1 MRIIPKTSKVKLT
14 FYRNFT
20 IADIV
25 VGLFF
30 LLILAITLSTNLP
43 FRFLLAIGEFCV
55 AVPFFVSING
65 ERLYQCV
72 GFLFKY
78 AASRKKYRKGS
89 KNLDS
94 NMDAIVPYRKIENG
108 FIVNGDGT
116 YVGVLVISP
125 IDFRMMSQD
134 DQDGLIDGVFSRALN
149 LISPLDEWSL
159 VKLEKPLNLDEN
171 LEDELIRL
179 QTLLD
184 SKMNGEMTET
194 EYQSRVDLVQSR
206 IELIDSM
213 NSEAEIYY
221 SHYYLCLISHSKND
235 AESTL
240 GRAISILVSGGLAA
254 KRLDDEEL
262 YSFVSA
268 GFGLREERKLCVDD
282 VKFSL
287 MKARQ
292 NGKSVSHIVLN
303 DYPLKVNNGW
313 GEGLFDMENTKV
325 VMRIKP
331 VDKAK
336 AVKRIDNAILE
347 IQTGTGSFRASDV
360 LDKEVHLDSLQ
371 DLLEGVQNENETLF
385 DTTVILS
392 VYDEFGES
400 KNKKAV
406 KAKLRDMG
414 FGYTEMLGRQNDA
427 YVTSMLSSIDKVKI
441 SRGIQTSSI
450 AACFPF
456 VSNAIMDNGGL
467 LIGENRLPV
476 FLDFFKRDSEFVN
489 SNMVIMGK
497 PGSGKS
503 YAAKTIIF
511 ALASDDCRV
520 FVLDPEN
527 EYGRL
532 AENLGGACVDVS
544 SSKHGMIN
552 PFEVILGIDEDGNS
566 FYSHLQFLEEFYR
579 LILKGINADSL
590 ELLNKITQELYKRKG
605 IGAESDFKK
614 FTANDYPTFDEL
626 GELVKEKIDE
636 EKDEYN
642 RSCLKVIENYI
653 SKFVAGGRNSNLW
666 NGHTSFSPKEQFLSF
681 DFQRLLANKNDTT
694 ANAQMLLILKWVENE
709 VMKNRD
715 RNMRSG
721 KKRRIVAVIDEAH
734 LFIDDKYPIAL
745 DFMFQLAKR
754 IRKYDGMLIIITQN
768 VKDFATSPETIR
780 KSSAIINVS
789 QYSMIFSL
797 SPNDMTE
804 LCALYQNAGS
814 INESE
819 KDAIIHNPRGRAFLV
834 SSPSKRGCFDVVATD
849 MEERYFL

>member
-1 MRIIPKTSKVKLT
+1 MRVIPKTSKVKMT

-30 LLILAITLSTNLP
+30 LLILAITLSTNLS
-43 FRFLLAIGEFCV
+43 FRFFLAIGEFCL

-78 AASRKKYRKGS
+78 VASRKKYRKGS
-89 KNLDS
+89 KNPNSDV
-94 NMDAIVPYRKIENG
+94 DAIVPYRKIEDG

-116 YVGVLVISP
+116 YVGVLEISP

-134 DQDGLIDGVFSRALN
+134 DQDCMIDSVLSRAIN
-149 LISPLDEWSL
+149 SISPLDEWSL
-159 VKLEKPLNLDEN
+159 VKLERPLNLNEN
-171 LEDELIRL
+171 LKDELDRL
-179 QTLLD
+179 QRLLEA
-184 SKMNGEMTET
+184 KMNGEMTER
-194 EYQSRVDLVQSR
+194 EYQSRVDLLQSR

-213 NSEAEIYY
+213 NSDAEIFY
-221 SHYYLCLISHSKND
+221 SHYYLCLESRSKSD

-240 GRAISILVSGGLAA
+240 DRAKSILDSGGLPAR
-254 KRLDDEEL
+254 RLWDEEL
-262 YSFVSA
+262 ASFISA
-268 GFGLREERKLCVDD
+268 GFDPYGEKIVIDD
-282 VKFSL
+282 IKFSL
-287 MKARQ
+287 MRAKQ
-292 NGKSVSHIVLN
+292 NGKSLSHIVIN

-331 VDKAK
+331 VEKAK
-336 AVKRIDNAILE
+336 AVKRIDGAILE
-347 IQTGTGSFRASDV
+347 IQTGTGSYKASDA
-360 LDKEVHLDSLQ
+360 LDKELHLDSLQ

-385 DTTVILS
+385 DTTVIIA
-392 VYDEFGES
+392 VYDKLGEN

-427 YVTSMLSSIDKVKI
+427 YVTSMFSSIDKVKI

-456 VSNAIMDNGGL
+456 FSNSIMDKKGL

-503 YAAKTIIF
+503 YAAKTIISS
-511 ALASDDCRV
+511 LASDGCRV
-520 FVLDPEN
+520 FVLDPEH

-532 AENLGGACVDVS
+532 AVNMGGASIDVS
-544 SSKHGMIN
+544 SSNHGMIN
-552 PFEVILGIDEDGNS
+552 PFEVILGIDDDENS

-605 IGAESDFKK
+605 IGPESDFKK
-614 FTANDYPTFDEL
+614 LTSIDYPTFDEL
-626 GELVKEKIDE
+626 GELVRCKIHE
-636 EKDEYN
+636 EEDEYN

-653 SKFVAGGRNSNLW
+653 SKFLTGGRNSNLW
-666 NGHTSFSPKEQFLSF
+666 NGNTSFSPKEQFLSF
-681 DFQRLLANKNDTT
+681 NFQRLLANKNDTT
-694 ANAQMLLILKWVENE
+694 ANAQMLLILKWAENE

-715 RNMRSG
+715 RNIRNG
-721 KKRRIVAVIDEAH
+721 KKRRIVVAIDEAH
-734 LFIDDKYPIAL
+734 LFIDDRYPIAL
-745 DFMFQLAKR
+745 DFMYQLAKR

-780 KSSAIINVS
+780 KSSAIVNVS

-804 LCALYQNAGS
+804 LCTLYQNAGS

-834 SSPSKRGCFDVVATD
+834 SSPSKRGCFDIVATD
-849 MEERYFL
+849 MEERYFA

>member
-1 MRIIPKTSKVKLT
+1 MRIIPKTSKVKMT

-20 IADIV
+20 IADIS

-30 LLILAITLSTNLP
+30 LFVLAITLSTNLS
-43 FRFLLAIGEFCV
+43 FRFFLAIGEFCL

-72 GFLFKY
+72 GYLFKY
-78 AASRKKYRKGS
+78 VASRKKYRKGS
-89 KNLDS
+89 KNPNSD
-94 NMDAIVPYRKIENG
+94 MDAIVPYRKIDDG

-116 YVGVLVISP
+116 YVGVLAISP
-125 IDFRMMSQD
+125 IDFRMISRD
-134 DQDGLIDGVFSRALN
+134 DQDGMIDSVLSRAIN
-149 LISPLDEWSL
+149 SISPLDEWSL
-159 VKLEKPLNLDEN
+159 VKLERPLNLNEN
-171 LEDELIRL
+171 LKDELERI
-179 QTLLD
+179 QKLLEA
-184 SKMNGEMTET
+184 KMNGQMTER

-213 NSEAEIYY
+213 NSDAEIFY
-221 SHYYLCLISHSKND
+221 SHYYLCLVSRSKND

-240 GRAISILVSGGLAA
+240 DRAKSILDSGGLPAR
-254 KRLDDEEL
+254 RLGDEEL
-262 YSFVSA
+262 VSFLSA
-268 GFGLREERKLCVDD
+268 GFDPYGEKIDID
-282 VKFSL
+282 NVKFSL
-287 MKARQ
+287 MRAKQ
-292 NGKSVSHIVLN
+292 NEESLSHIVLN
-303 DYPLKVNNGW
+303 DYPLKGNNGW

-331 VDKAK
+331 VEKAK
-336 AVKRIDNAILE
+336 AVKRIDSAILE
-347 IQTGTGSFRASDV
+347 IQTGAGSYKASDA
-360 LDKEVHLDSLQ
+360 LDKEFHLDSLQ

-385 DTTVILS
+385 DMTVIIA
-392 VYDEFGES
+392 VYDKSGES
-400 KNKKAV
+400 KNRKAV

-456 VSNAIMDNGGL
+456 VSNSIVDKSGL

-503 YAAKTIIF
+503 YAAKTIISS
-511 ALASDDCRV
+511 LASDDCRA

-532 AENLGGACVDVS
+532 AENLGGASIDVS
-544 SSKHGMIN
+544 SSNHGMIN
-552 PFEVILGIDEDGNS
+552 PFEVILGIDDNENS

-579 LILKGINADSL
+579 LILRGINADSL

-605 IGAESDFKK
+605 IGSESDFKK
-614 FTANDYPTFDEL
+614 LTPTDYPTFDEL
-626 GELVKEKIDE
+626 GELVRCKIHE

-653 SKFVAGGRNSNLW
+653 SKFLTGGRNSNLW

-681 DFQRLLANKNDTT
+681 NFQRLLANKNDTT

-715 RNMRSG
+715 INIRSG
-721 KKRRIVAVIDEAH
+721 KKRRIVVAIDEAH

-745 DFMFQLAKR
+745 DFMYQLAKR

-804 LCALYQNAGS
+804 LCTLYQNAGC

-819 KDAIIHNPRGRAFLV
+819 KDVIIHNPRGRVFLV
-834 SSPSKRGCFDVVATD
+834 SSPSKRSCFDIVATD
-849 MEERYFL
+849 MEERYFS

>member
-14 FYRNFT
+14 FYRNLT
-20 IADIV
+20 IGDIV

-30 LLILAITLSTNLP
+30 LFVLAITLSTNLS
-43 FRFLLAIGEFCV
+43 FRFFLAIGEFCL
-55 AVPFFVSING
+55 AVPFFASING

-78 AASRKKYRKGS
+78 VASRKKYRKGS
-89 KNLDS
+89 KNPNS
-94 NMDAIVPYRKIENG
+94 NVDAIVPYRKIEGG

-116 YVGVLVISP
+116 YVGVLEISP

-134 DQDGLIDGVFSRALN
+134 DQDGMIDSVLSRAIN
-149 LISPLDEWSL
+149 SVSPLDEWSL
-159 VKLEKPLNLDEN
+159 LKLERPLNLNEN
-171 LEDELIRL
+171 LKDELDRL
-179 QTLLD
+179 QRLLEA
-184 SKMNGEMTET
+184 KMNAEMTER

-213 NSEAEIYY
+213 NSDAEIFY
-221 SHYYLCLISHSKND
+221 SHYYLCLVSRSKSD

-240 GRAISILVSGGLAA
+240 DRAKSILDLGGLPA
-254 KRLDDEEL
+254 KRLGGEEL
-262 YSFVSA
+262 DSFISA
-268 GFGLREERKLCVDD
+268 GFDPYGEKIGIDD

-287 MKARQ
+287 MRAKQ
-292 NGKSVSHIVLN
+292 NGKSLSHIVLN

-331 VDKAK
+331 VEKAK
-336 AVKRIDNAILE
+336 AVKRIDGAILE
-347 IQTGTGSFRASDV
+347 IQTGTGSYKASDA
-360 LDKEVHLDSLQ
+360 LDKELHLDSLQ

-385 DTTVILS
+385 DTTVIIA
-392 VYDEFGES
+392 VYDKLGEN

-456 VSNAIMDNGGL
+456 VSNSIMDKKGL

-503 YAAKTIIF
+503 YAAKTIISS
-511 ALASDDCRV
+511 LASDDCRI

-532 AENLGGACVDVS
+532 AGNMGGASIDVS
-544 SSKHGMIN
+544 SSNHGMIN
-552 PFEVILGIDEDGNS
+552 PFEVILGIDDDENS

-605 IGAESDFKK
+605 IGPESDFKK
-614 FTANDYPTFDEL
+614 LTSTDYPTFDEL
-626 GELVKEKIDE
+626 GELVKCKIHE

-653 SKFVAGGRNSNLW
+653 SKFLTGGRNSNLW

-681 DFQRLLANKNDTT
+681 NFQRLLANKNDTT

-715 RNMRSG
+715 RNIRSG
-721 KKRRIVAVIDEAH
+721 KKRKIVVAIDEAH

-745 DFMFQLAKR
+745 DFMYQLAKR

-780 KSSAIINVS
+780 KSSAIVNVS

-804 LCALYQNAGS
+804 LCTLYQNAGS

-819 KDAIIHNPRGRAFLV
+819 KDAIIHNPKGRAFLI
-834 SSPSKRGCFDVVATD
+834 SSPSKRGCFDIVATD
-849 MEERYFL
+849 MEGRYFS

>member
-1 MRIIPKTSKVKLT
+1 MRIIPKTSKVRLT

-30 LLILAITLSTNLP
+30 LLILAITLSTNLS
-43 FRFLLAIGEFCV
+43 FRFVLAIGEFCL

-78 AASRKKYRKGS
+78 VASRKKYRKDS
-89 KNLDS
+89 KNPNSD
-94 NMDAIVPYRKIENG
+94 MDAIVPYRKIEDD
-108 FIVNGDGT
+108 FIANGDGT
-116 YVGVLVISP
+116 YVGVLEISP
-125 IDFRMMSQD
+125 IDFRMMSKD
-134 DQDGLIDGVFSRALN
+134 DQDSLIDGVLSGAIN
-149 LISPLDEWSL
+149 LISPFDEWSI
-159 VKLEKPLNLDEN
+159 VKLERPLNLNGN
-171 LEDELIRL
+171 LKDELDRL
-179 QTLLD
+179 QAL
-184 SKMNGEMTET
+184 SNSYRNGEVTEA
-194 EYQSRVDLVQSR
+194 EYRSRVDLIQSR

-213 NSEAEIYY
+213 NSDDEIFH
-221 SHYYLCLISHSKND
+221 SHYYICLISRSESD

-240 GRAISILVSGGLAA
+240 ERAKTILDSGGLSAR
-254 KRLDDEEL
+254 RLDGEEL
-262 YSFVSA
+262 SSFISY
-268 GFGLREERKLCVDD
+268 GFDPYGERTGKPKEVR
-282 VKFSL
+282 FSL
-287 MKARQ
+287 MKAKQ
-292 NGKSVSHIVLN
+292 DGKTVSHIVIN
-303 DYPLKVNNGW
+303 DYPLKVQNGW

-325 VMRIKP
+325 VMKIKP
-331 VDKAK
+331 VEKAK

-347 IQTGTGSFRASDV
+347 IQTGTGSFKASDA
-360 LDKEVHLDSLQ
+360 LDREIHLDSLQ

-385 DTTVILS
+385 DTTIIIS
-392 VYDEFGES
+392 VYDAPGES

-406 KAKLRDMG
+406 KARLRGMG

-427 YVTSMLSSIDKVKI
+427 YVTSMLSSIDKVKT

-456 VSNAIMDNGGL
+456 VSDSIMDKQGL

-503 YAAKTIIF
+503 YAAKTIISS
-511 ALASDDCRV
+511 LASDDCRV

-532 AENLGGACVDVS
+532 AENLGGACIDVS
-544 SSKHGMIN
+544 SSRHGMIN
-552 PFEVILGIDEDGNS
+552 PFEVILGIDDDENS

-605 IGAESDFKK
+605 IGPESDFR
-614 FTANDYPTFDEL
+614 NLVPDDYPTFDEL
-626 GELVKEKIDE
+626 GELVRDRIKG

-642 RSCLKVIENYI
+642 RSYLKVIENYI
-653 SKFVAGGRNSNLW
+653 SKFVTGGRNSNLW
-666 NGHTSFSPKEQFLSF
+666 NGHTSFSPNEQFIAF

-694 ANAQMLLILKWVENE
+694 ANAQMLLMLKWVENE

-715 RNMRSG
+715 KNIRNG
-721 KKRRIVAVIDEAH
+721 KKRRIVVAIDEAH
-734 LFIDDKYPIAL
+734 LFIDEKYPVAL
-745 DFMFQLAKR
+745 DFMYQLAKR

-804 LCALYQNAGS
+804 LCTLYQNAGS

-819 KDAIIHNPRGRAFLV
+819 KDAIVHNPRGRAFLI
-834 SSPSKRGCFDVVATD
+834 SSPSKRGCFDIVATD
-849 MEERYFL
+849 MEERYFS

>member
-1 MRIIPKTSKVKLT
+1 MRIIPKTSKVRMT

-30 LLILAITLSTNLP
+30 LLILAITLSTNLS
-43 FRFLLAIGEFCV
+43 FRFVLAIGEFCI

-78 AASRKKYRKGS
+78 VASRKKYRK
-89 KNLDS
+89 DS
-94 NMDAIVPYRKIENG
+94 NPNSDMDAIVPYRKIEND
-108 FIVNGDGT
+108 FIINGDGT
-116 YVGVLVISP
+116 YVGVLEISP
-125 IDFRMMSQD
+125 IDFRMMSKD
-134 DQDGLIDGVFSRALN
+134 DQDNLIDGVLSSAIN
-149 LISPLDEWSL
+149 STSPFDEWSI
-159 VKLEKPLNLDEN
+159 VKLERPLNLNGN
-171 LEDELIRL
+171 LKDELDRL
-179 QTLLD
+179 QAL
-184 SKMNGEMTET
+184 SNSCRNGEVTEA
-194 EYQSRVDLVQSR
+194 EYRSRVDLIQSR

-213 NSEAEIYY
+213 NSDDEIFY
-221 SHYYLCLISHSKND
+221 SHYYICLISRSESD

-240 GRAISILVSGGLAA
+240 KRAKSILDSGGLSAR
-254 KRLDDEEL
+254 RLNDEEL
-262 YSFVSA
+262 SSFISY
-268 GFGLREERKLCVDD
+268 GFDPYGERTGKPKEVR
-282 VKFSL
+282 FSL
-287 MKARQ
+287 MKAKQDR
-292 NGKSVSHIVLN
+292 KTVSHIVIN
-303 DYPLKVNNGW
+303 DYPLKVQNGW

-331 VDKAK
+331 AEKAK

-347 IQTGTGSFRASDV
+347 IQTGTGSFKASDT
-360 LDKEVHLDSLQ
+360 LDREIHLDSLQ

-385 DTTVILS
+385 DTTIIIS
-392 VYDEFGES
+392 VYDAPGES

-406 KAKLRDMG
+406 KARLRGMG

-450 AACFPF
+450 VACFPF
-456 VSNAIMDNGGL
+456 VSDSIMDKQGL

-476 FLDFFKRDSEFVN
+476 FLDFFKKDSEFVN

-503 YAAKTIIF
+503 YAAKTIISC
-511 ALASDDCRV
+511 LASDDCRV

-532 AENLGGACVDVS
+532 AENLGGACIDVS
-544 SSKHGMIN
+544 SSRHGMIN
-552 PFEVILGIDEDGNS
+552 PFEVILGIDGDENS

-605 IGAESDFKK
+605 IGPESDFR
-614 FTANDYPTFDEL
+614 NLVPDDYPTFDEL
-626 GELVKEKIDE
+626 GELVRDRIKG

-642 RSCLKVIENYI
+642 QSYLKVIENYI
-653 SKFVAGGRNSNLW
+653 SKFVTGGRNSNLW
-666 NGHTSFSPKEQFLSF
+666 NGHTSFSPNEQFIAF

-715 RNMRSG
+715 KNLRNG
-721 KKRRIVAVIDEAH
+721 KKRRIVVAIDEAH
-734 LFIDDKYPIAL
+734 LFIDEKYPVAL
-745 DFMFQLAKR
+745 DFMYQLAKR

-804 LCALYQNAGS
+804 LCTLYQNAGS

-819 KDAIIHNPRGRAFLV
+819 KDVIVHNPRGRAFLI
-834 SSPSKRGCFDVVATD
+834 SSPSKRGCFDIVATD
-849 MEERYFL
+849 MEETYFS

>member
-1 MRIIPKTSKVKLT
+1 
-14 FYRNFT
+14 
-20 IADIV
+20 
-25 VGLFF
+25 
-30 LLILAITLSTNLP
+30 
-43 FRFLLAIGEFCV
+43 
-55 AVPFFVSING
+55 
-65 ERLYQCV
+65 
-72 GFLFKY
+72 
-78 AASRKKYRKGS
+78 
-89 KNLDS
+89 
-94 NMDAIVPYRKIENG
+94 MDAIVPYRKIEDS

-116 YVGVLVISP
+116 YVGVLEISP
-125 IDFRMMSQD
+125 IDFRMMSRD
-134 DQDGLIDGVFSRALN
+134 DQDGMIDNVLSRAIN
-149 LISPLDEWSL
+149 SISPLDEWSL
-159 VKLEKPLNLDEN
+159 VKLERPLNLNEN
-171 LEDELIRL
+171 LKDELERI
-179 QTLLD
+179 QKLLEA
-184 SKMNGEMTET
+184 KMNGETTER

-213 NSEAEIYY
+213 NSDAEIFY
-221 SHYYLCLISHSKND
+221 SHYYLCLISRSKND

-240 GRAISILVSGGLAA
+240 DRAKSILDSGGLPAR
-254 KRLDDEEL
+254 RLGDEEL
-262 YSFVSA
+262 ASFLSA
-268 GFGLREERKLCVDD
+268 AFDPYGQKIDID
-282 VKFSL
+282 NVKFSL
-287 MKARQ
+287 MRAKQ
-292 NGKSVSHIVLN
+292 NGESLSHIVLN
-303 DYPLKVNNGW
+303 DCPLKVNNGW
-313 GEGLFDMENTKV
+313 GEALFDMENTKV

-385 DTTVILS
+385 DMTVIIA
-392 VYDEFGES
+392 VYDKSGES
-400 KNKKAV
+400 KNRKAV

-456 VSNAIMDNGGL
+456 VSNSIVDKSGL

-503 YAAKTIIF
+503 YAAKTIISS
-511 ALASDDCRV
+511 LASDDCRA

-532 AENLGGACVDVS
+532 AENLGGASIDVS
-544 SSKHGMIN
+544 SSNHGMIN
-552 PFEVILGIDEDGNS
+552 PFEVILGIDDNENS

-579 LILKGINADSL
+579 LILRGINADSL

-605 IGAESDFKK
+605 IGSESDFKK
-614 FTANDYPTFDEL
+614 LTPTDYPTFDEL
-626 GELVKEKIDE
+626 GELVRCKIHE

-653 SKFVAGGRNSNLW
+653 SKFLTGGRNSNLW

-681 DFQRLLANKNDTT
+681 NFQRLLANKNDTT

-715 RNMRSG
+715 INIRSG
-721 KKRRIVAVIDEAH
+721 KKRRIVVAIDEAH

-745 DFMFQLAKR
+745 DFMYQLAKR

-804 LCALYQNAGS
+804 LCTLYQNAGC

-819 KDAIIHNPRGRAFLV
+819 KDVIIHNPRGRVFLV
-834 SSPSKRGCFDVVATD
+834 SSPSKRSCFDIVATD
-849 MEERYFL
+849 MEERYFS

>member
-1 MRIIPKTSKVKLT
+1 MRIIPKTSKVKMT
-14 FYRNFT
+14 FYRNLT

-30 LLILAITLSTNLP
+30 LCVLAITLSTNLS
-43 FRFLLAIGEFCV
+43 FRFFLAIGEICL
-55 AVPFFVSING
+55 AVPFFASING

-78 AASRKKYRKGS
+78 VASRKKYRKGS
-89 KNLDS
+89 KNPNSDV
-94 NMDAIVPYRKIENG
+94 DAIVPYRKIEGG

-116 YVGVLVISP
+116 YVGVLEISP

-134 DQDGLIDGVFSRALN
+134 DQDGMIDSVLSRAIN
-149 LISPLDEWSL
+149 SVSPLDEWSL
-159 VKLEKPLNLDEN
+159 LKLERPLNLNEN
-171 LEDELIRL
+171 LKEELDRL
-179 QTLLD
+179 QRLLEA
-184 SKMNGEMTET
+184 KMNAEMTER

-213 NSEAEIYY
+213 NSDAEIFY
-221 SHYYLCLISHSKND
+221 SHYYLCLVSRSKSD

-240 GRAISILVSGGLAA
+240 DRAKSILDSGGLPA
-254 KRLDDEEL
+254 KRLGNEEL
-262 YSFVSA
+262 ASFISA
-268 GFGLREERKLCVDD
+268 DFDPYGEKIGIDD

-287 MKARQ
+287 MRAKQ
-292 NGKSVSHIVLN
+292 NGKSLSHIVLN

-331 VDKAK
+331 VEKAK
-336 AVKRIDNAILE
+336 AVKRIDGAILE
-347 IQTGTGSFRASDV
+347 IQTGTGSYKASDA
-360 LDKEVHLDSLQ
+360 LDKELHLDSLQ

-385 DTTVILS
+385 DTTVIIA
-392 VYDEFGES
+392 VYDKLGEN

-456 VSNAIMDNGGL
+456 VSNSIMNKKGL

-503 YAAKTIIF
+503 YAAKTIISS
-511 ALASDDCRV
+511 LASDDCRI

-532 AENLGGACVDVS
+532 AENLGGASIDVS
-544 SSKHGMIN
+544 SSNHGMIN
-552 PFEVILGIDEDGNS
+552 PFEVILGIDDDENS

-605 IGAESDFKK
+605 IGPESDFKK
-614 FTANDYPTFDEL
+614 LTSKDYPTFDEL
-626 GELVKEKIDE
+626 GELVRCKIRE

-653 SKFVAGGRNSNLW
+653 SKFLTGGRNSNLW

-681 DFQRLLANKNDTT
+681 NFQRLLANKNDTT

-715 RNMRSG
+715 RNIRSG
-721 KKRRIVAVIDEAH
+721 KKRRIVVAIDEAH

-745 DFMFQLAKR
+745 DFMYQLAKR

-780 KSSAIINVS
+780 KSSAIVNVS

-804 LCALYQNAGS
+804 LCTLYQNAGS

-819 KDAIIHNPRGRAFLV
+819 KDAIIHNPRGRAFLI
-834 SSPSKRGCFDVVATD
+834 SSPSKRGCFDIVATD
-849 MEERYFL
+849 MEGRYFS

>member
-1 MRIIPKTSKVKLT
+1 MRIIPKTSKVKMT
-14 FYRNFT
+14 FYRNLT

-30 LLILAITLSTNLP
+30 LFVLAITLSTNLS
-43 FRFLLAIGEFCV
+43 FRFFLAIGEFCL

-78 AASRKKYRKGS
+78 VASRKKYRKGS
-89 KNLDS
+89 KNLNSDV
-94 NMDAIVPYRKIENG
+94 DAIVPYRKIEDS

-116 YVGVLVISP
+116 YVGVLEVNP

-134 DQDGLIDGVFSRALN
+134 DQDGMIDSVLSRAIN
-149 LISPLDEWSL
+149 SISPLDEWSL
-159 VKLEKPLNLDEN
+159 VKLERPLNLNEN
-171 LEDELIRL
+171 LKDELDRL
-179 QTLLD
+179 QALLET
-184 SKMNGEMTET
+184 KMNGEMTER
-194 EYQSRVDLVQSR
+194 EYQSRVDLIQSR

-213 NSEAEIYY
+213 NSDDEIFY
-221 SHYYLCLISHSKND
+221 SHYYLCLVSRSKSD
-235 AESTL
+235 TESTL
-240 GRAISILVSGGLAA
+240 DRAKTILDSGGLSA
-254 KRLDDEEL
+254 KRLGDEEL
-262 YSFVSA
+262 DSFISD
-268 GFGLREERKLCVDD
+268 GFDPYGEKIGISD

-287 MKARQ
+287 MRAKQ
-292 NGKSVSHIVLN
+292 NGKSLSHIVLN

-331 VDKAK
+331 VEKAK
-336 AVKRIDNAILE
+336 AVKRIDAAIIE
-347 IQTGTGSFRASDV
+347 IQTGTGSYKASDV
-360 LDKEVHLDSLQ
+360 LDKELHLDSLQ

-385 DTTVILS
+385 DTTIIIA
-392 VYDEFGES
+392 VYDKLGEN

-456 VSNAIMDNGGL
+456 VSNSIMDKKGL

-476 FLDFFKRDSEFVN
+476 FLNFFKRDSEFVN
-489 SNMVIMGK
+489 SNMVVMGK

-503 YAAKTIIF
+503 YAAKTIISS
-511 ALASDDCRV
+511 LASDDCRI
-520 FVLDPEN
+520 FALDPEN

-532 AENLGGACVDVS
+532 AEKLGGASIDVS
-544 SSKHGMIN
+544 SSNHGMIN
-552 PFEVILGIDEDGNS
+552 PFEVILGIDDDENS

-605 IGAESDFKK
+605 IGPESDFKK
-614 FTANDYPTFDEL
+614 LTPSDYPTFDEL
-626 GELVKEKIDE
+626 GELVRYKILE

-653 SKFVAGGRNSNLW
+653 SKFLTGGRNSNLW

-681 DFQRLLANKNDTT
+681 NFQRLLANKNDTT

-715 RNMRSG
+715 RNIRNR
-721 KKRRIVAVIDEAH
+721 KKRRIVVAIDEAH

-745 DFMFQLAKR
+745 DFMYQLAKR

-804 LCALYQNAGS
+804 LCTLYQNAGS

-819 KDAIIHNPRGRAFLV
+819 RDAIIHNPRGRAFLV
-834 SSPSKRGCFDVVATD
+834 SSPSKRGCFDIVATD
-849 MEERYFL
+849 MEERYFS

>member
-1 MRIIPKTSKVKLT
+1 MRIIPKTSKVRMT
-14 FYRNFT
+14 FYRSFT

-30 LLILAITLSTNLP
+30 LLVLAITLSTNLS
-43 FRFLLAIGEFCV
+43 FRFLLAIGEFCL

-78 AASRKKYRKGS
+78 VASRKKYRKGS
-89 KNLDS
+89 KNPNSDV
-94 NMDAIVPYRKIENG
+94 DAIVPYRKIEDG
-108 FIVNGDGT
+108 FLVNGDGT
-116 YVGVLVISP
+116 YVGVLEINP

-134 DQDGLIDGVFSRALN
+134 DQDGMIDSVLARAIN
-149 LISPLDEWSL
+149 SVSPLDEWSL
-159 VKLEKPLNLDEN
+159 LKLERPLNLNEN
-171 LEDELIRL
+171 LKDELDRL
-179 QTLLD
+179 QTLLEA
-184 SKMNGEMTET
+184 KLNGEMTEG

-213 NSEAEIYY
+213 NSDTEIFY
-221 SHYYLCLISHSKND
+221 SHYYLCLISRSKSD

-240 GRAISILVSGGLAA
+240 DRAKSILDSGGLPA
-254 KRLDDEEL
+254 KRVGDEEL
-262 YSFVSA
+262 ASFISA
-268 GFGLREERKLCVDD
+268 GFDPCGENLGIDD

-287 MKARQ
+287 MRAKQ
-292 NGKSVSHIVLN
+292 NGKSLSHIVLN

-325 VMRIKP
+325 VMRIKL
-331 VDKAK
+331 VEKAK
-336 AVKRIDNAILE
+336 AVKRLDSAVLE
-347 IQTGTGSFRASDV
+347 IQTGTGSYKASDA
-360 LDKEVHLDSLQ
+360 LDKELHLDSLQ

-385 DTTVILS
+385 DMTVIIA
-392 VYDEFGES
+392 VYDKSGEN

-456 VSNAIMDNGGL
+456 VSNSIMDKKGL

-476 FLDFFKRDSEFVN
+476 FLDFFKRDGEFVN

-503 YAAKTIIF
+503 YAAKTIISS
-511 ALASDDCRV
+511 LASDDCKV

-532 AENLGGACVDVS
+532 AGNLGGASIDVS
-544 SSKHGMIN
+544 SSNHGMIS
-552 PFEVILGIDEDGNS
+552 PFEVILGIDDDENS

-605 IGAESDFKK
+605 IGPESDFKK
-614 FTANDYPTFDEL
+614 LTPSDYPAFDDL
-626 GELVKEKIDE
+626 GELVRCKICE

-642 RSCLKVIENYI
+642 RSCLKAIENYI
-653 SKFVAGGRNSNLW
+653 SKFLIGGRNSNLW

-681 DFQRLLANKNDTT
+681 NFQRLLANKNDTT

-715 RNMRSG
+715 RNIRSG
-721 KKRRIVAVIDEAH
+721 KKRRIVVAIDEAH

-745 DFMFQLAKR
+745 DFMYQLAKR

-768 VKDFATSPETIR
+768 VKDFATSLETIR

-797 SPNDMTE
+797 SPNDLTE

-834 SSPSKRGCFDVVATD
+834 SSPSKRGCFDIVATD
-849 MEERYFL
+849 MEERCFS

>member
-1 MRIIPKTSKVKLT
+1 
-14 FYRNFT
+14 
-20 IADIV
+20 
-25 VGLFF
+25 
-30 LLILAITLSTNLP
+30 
-43 FRFLLAIGEFCV
+43 
-55 AVPFFVSING
+55 
-65 ERLYQCV
+65 
-72 GFLFKY
+72 
-78 AASRKKYRKGS
+78 
-89 KNLDS
+89 
-94 NMDAIVPYRKIENG
+94 MDAIVPYRKIEDS

-116 YVGVLVISP
+116 YVGVLAISP
-125 IDFRMMSQD
+125 IDFRMMSRD
-134 DQDGLIDGVFSRALN
+134 DQDGMIDSVLSRAIN
-149 LISPLDEWSL
+149 SISPLDEWSL
-159 VKLEKPLNLDEN
+159 VKLERPLNLNEN
-171 LEDELIRL
+171 LKDELERI
-179 QTLLD
+179 QKLLEA
-184 SKMNGEMTET
+184 KMNGETTER

-213 NSEAEIYY
+213 NSDAEIFY
-221 SHYYLCLISHSKND
+221 SHYYLCLVSRSKND

-240 GRAISILVSGGLAA
+240 DRAKSILDSGGLPAR
-254 KRLDDEEL
+254 RLGDEEL
-262 YSFVSA
+262 VSFLSA
-268 GFGLREERKLCVDD
+268 GFDPYGEKIDID
-282 VKFSL
+282 NVKFSL
-287 MKARQ
+287 MRAKQ
-292 NGKSVSHIVLN
+292 NEESLSHIVLN

-331 VDKAK
+331 VEKAK
-336 AVKRIDNAILE
+336 AVKRIDSAILE

-385 DTTVILS
+385 DTTVIIA
-392 VYDEFGES
+392 VYDKSGES
-400 KNKKAV
+400 KNRKAV

-427 YVTSMLSSIDKVKI
+427 YVTSMLSSIDKVKV

-456 VSNAIMDNGGL
+456 VSNSIVDKNGL

-503 YAAKTIIF
+503 YAAKTIISS
-511 ALASDDCRV
+511 LASDDCRV

-532 AENLGGACVDVS
+532 AENLGGASIDVS
-544 SSKHGMIN
+544 FSNHGMIN
-552 PFEVILGIDEDGNS
+552 PFEVILGIDDNENS
-566 FYSHLQFLEEFYR
+566 LYSHLQFLEEFYR
-579 LILKGINADSL
+579 LILRGINADSL

-605 IGAESDFKK
+605 IGPESDFKE
-614 FTANDYPTFDEL
+614 FTPTDYPTFDEL
-626 GELVKEKIDE
+626 GELVKCKIHE

-653 SKFVAGGRNSNLW
+653 SKFLAGGRNSNLW

-681 DFQRLLANKNDTT
+681 NFQRLLANKNDTT

-715 RNMRSG
+715 INIRSG
-721 KKRRIVAVIDEAH
+721 KKRRIVVAIDEAH

-745 DFMFQLAKR
+745 DFMYQLAKR

-768 VKDFATSPETIR
+768 VKDFTISPETIR

-804 LCALYQNAGS
+804 LCTLYQNAGC

-834 SSPSKRGCFDVVATD
+834 SSPSKRGCFDIVATD
-849 MEERYFL
+849 MEEKYFS

>member
-1 MRIIPKTSKVKLT
+1 MRIIPKTSKVKMT

-20 IADIV
+20 IADIS

-30 LLILAITLSTNLP
+30 LFVLAITLSTNLS
-43 FRFLLAIGEFCV
+43 FRFFLAIGEFCL

-72 GFLFKY
+72 GYLFKY
-78 AASRKKYRKGS
+78 VASRKKYRKGS
-89 KNLDS
+89 KNPNSD
-94 NMDAIVPYRKIENG
+94 MDAIVPYRKIDDG

-116 YVGVLVISP
+116 YVGVLAISP
-125 IDFRMMSQD
+125 IDFRMISRD
-134 DQDGLIDGVFSRALN
+134 DQDGMIDSVLSRAIN
-149 LISPLDEWSL
+149 SISPLDEWSL
-159 VKLEKPLNLDEN
+159 VKLERPLNLNEN
-171 LEDELIRL
+171 LKDELERI
-179 QTLLD
+179 QKLLEA
-184 SKMNGEMTET
+184 KMNGQMTER

-213 NSEAEIYY
+213 NSDAEIFY
-221 SHYYLCLISHSKND
+221 SHYYLCLVSRSTND

-240 GRAISILVSGGLAA
+240 DRAKSILDSGGLPAR
-254 KRLDDEEL
+254 RLGDEEL
-262 YSFVSA
+262 VSFLSA
-268 GFGLREERKLCVDD
+268 GFDPYGEKIDID
-282 VKFSL
+282 NVKFSL
-287 MKARQ
+287 MRAKQ
-292 NGKSVSHIVLN
+292 NEESLSHIVLN

-331 VDKAK
+331 VEKAK
-336 AVKRIDNAILE
+336 AVKRIDSAILE
-347 IQTGTGSFRASDV
+347 IQTGAGSYKASDA
-360 LDKEVHLDSLQ
+360 LDKEFHLDSLQ

-385 DTTVILS
+385 DMTVIIA
-392 VYDEFGES
+392 VYDKSGES
-400 KNKKAV
+400 KNRKAV

-456 VSNAIMDNGGL
+456 VSNSIVDKSGL

-503 YAAKTIIF
+503 YAAKTIISS
-511 ALASDDCRV
+511 LASDDCRA

-532 AENLGGACVDVS
+532 AENLGGASIDVS
-544 SSKHGMIN
+544 SSNHGMIN
-552 PFEVILGIDEDGNS
+552 PFEVILGIDDNENS

-579 LILKGINADSL
+579 LILRGINADSL

-605 IGAESDFKK
+605 IGSESDFKK
-614 FTANDYPTFDEL
+614 LTPTDYPTFDEL
-626 GELVKEKIDE
+626 GELVRCKIHE

-653 SKFVAGGRNSNLW
+653 SKFLTGGRNSNLW

-681 DFQRLLANKNDTT
+681 NFQRLLANKNDTT

-715 RNMRSG
+715 INIRSG
-721 KKRRIVAVIDEAH
+721 KKRRIVVAIDEAH

-745 DFMFQLAKR
+745 DFMYQLAKR

-804 LCALYQNAGS
+804 LCTLYQNAGC

-819 KDAIIHNPRGRAFLV
+819 KDVIIHPPRGRVFLV
-834 SSPSKRGCFDVVATD
+834 SSPSKRSCFDIVATD
-849 MEERYFL
+849 MEERYFS

>member
-1 MRIIPKTSKVKLT
+1 MRIIPKTSKVKMT

-20 IADIV
+20 IADIS

-30 LLILAITLSTNLP
+30 LFVLAITLSTNLS
-43 FRFLLAIGEFCV
+43 FRFFLAIGEFCL

-72 GFLFKY
+72 GYLFKY
-78 AASRKKYRKGS
+78 VASRKKYRKGS
-89 KNLDS
+89 KNPNSD
-94 NMDAIVPYRKIENG
+94 MDAIVPYRKIDDG

-116 YVGVLVISP
+116 YVGVLAISP
-125 IDFRMMSQD
+125 IDFRMISRD
-134 DQDGLIDGVFSRALN
+134 DQDGMIDSVLSRAIN
-149 LISPLDEWSL
+149 SISPLDEWSL
-159 VKLEKPLNLDEN
+159 VKLERPLNLNEN
-171 LEDELIRL
+171 LKDELERI
-179 QTLLD
+179 QKLLEA
-184 SKMNGEMTET
+184 KMNGETTER

-213 NSEAEIYY
+213 NSDAEIFY
-221 SHYYLCLISHSKND
+221 SHYYLCLVSRSKND

-240 GRAISILVSGGLAA
+240 DRAKSILDSGGLPAR
-254 KRLDDEEL
+254 RLGDEEL
-262 YSFVSA
+262 VSFLSA
-268 GFGLREERKLCVDD
+268 GFDPYGEKIDID
-282 VKFSL
+282 NVKFSL
-287 MKARQ
+287 MRAKQ
-292 NGKSVSHIVLN
+292 NEESLSHIVLN

-331 VDKAK
+331 VEKAK
-336 AVKRIDNAILE
+336 AVKRIDSAILE
-347 IQTGTGSFRASDV
+347 IQTGAGSYKASDA
-360 LDKEVHLDSLQ
+360 LDKEFHLDSLQ

-385 DTTVILS
+385 DMTVIIA
-392 VYDEFGES
+392 VYDKSGES
-400 KNKKAV
+400 KNRKAV

-456 VSNAIMDNGGL
+456 VSNSIVDKSGL

-503 YAAKTIIF
+503 YAAKTIISS
-511 ALASDDCRV
+511 LASDDCRA

-532 AENLGGACVDVS
+532 AENLGGASIDVS
-544 SSKHGMIN
+544 SSNHGMIN
-552 PFEVILGIDEDGNS
+552 PFEVILGIDDNENS

-579 LILKGINADSL
+579 LILRGINADSL

-605 IGAESDFKK
+605 IGSESDFKK
-614 FTANDYPTFDEL
+614 LTPTDYPTFDEL
-626 GELVKEKIDE
+626 GELVKCKIHE

-653 SKFVAGGRNSNLW
+653 SKFLTGGRNSNLW

-681 DFQRLLANKNDTT
+681 NFQRLLANKNDTT

-715 RNMRSG
+715 INIRSG
-721 KKRRIVAVIDEAH
+721 KKRRIVVAIDEAH

-745 DFMFQLAKR
+745 DFMYQLAKR

-804 LCALYQNAGS
+804 LCTLYQNAGC

-819 KDAIIHNPRGRAFLV
+819 KDVIIHNPRGRVFLV
-834 SSPSKRGCFDVVATD
+834 SSPSKRSCFDIVATD
-849 MEERYFL
+849 MEERYFS

>member
-1 MRIIPKTSKVKLT
+1 MRIIPKTSKVRMT

-30 LLILAITLSTNLP
+30 LLILAITLSTNLS
-43 FRFLLAIGEFCV
+43 FRFVLAIGEFCL

-78 AASRKKYRKGS
+78 VASRKKYRKDS
-89 KNLDS
+89 KNPNSD
-94 NMDAIVPYRKIENG
+94 MDAIIPYRKIEND

-116 YVGVLVISP
+116 YVGVLEISP
-125 IDFRMMSQD
+125 IDFRMMSKD
-134 DQDGLIDGVFSRALN
+134 DQDSLIDGVLSGAIN
-149 LISPLDEWSL
+149 LISPFDEWSI
-159 VKLEKPLNLDEN
+159 VKLERPLNLNGN
-171 LEDELIRL
+171 LKDELDRL
-179 QTLLD
+179 QAL
-184 SKMNGEMTET
+184 SNSNRNGEVTEA
-194 EYQSRVDLVQSR
+194 EYQSRVDLIQSR

-213 NSEAEIYY
+213 NSDDEIFY
-221 SHYYLCLISHSKND
+221 SHYYICLISRSESD

-240 GRAISILVSGGLAA
+240 ERLKSILNSGGLSAR
-254 KRLDDEEL
+254 RLDDEEL
-262 YSFVSA
+262 TSFISC
-268 GFGLREERKLCVDD
+268 GFDPYGERTGKPTEVR
-282 VKFSL
+282 FSL
-287 MKARQ
+287 MKAKQ
-292 NGKSVSHIVLN
+292 DGKTVSHIVIN
-303 DYPLKVNNGW
+303 DYPLKVQNGW

-331 VDKAK
+331 VEKPK

-347 IQTGTGSFRASDV
+347 IQTGTGSFKASDA
-360 LDKEVHLDSLQ
+360 LDREIHLDSLQ

-385 DTTVILS
+385 DTTIIIS
-392 VYDEFGES
+392 VYDAPGES

-406 KAKLRDMG
+406 KARLRGMG

-427 YVTSMLSSIDKVKI
+427 YVTSLLASIDKVKI

-456 VSNAIMDNGGL
+456 VSDLIMDKQGL

-503 YAAKTIIF
+503 YAAKTIISS
-511 ALASDDCRV
+511 LASDDCRV

-532 AENLGGACVDVS
+532 AKNLGGACIDVS
-544 SSKHGMIN
+544 SSRHGMIN
-552 PFEVILGIDEDGNS
+552 PFEVILGIDGDENS

-590 ELLNKITQELYKRKG
+590 EMLNKITQELYKRKG
-605 IGAESDFKK
+605 IGPESDFR
-614 FTANDYPTFDEL
+614 NLVPDDYPTFDEL
-626 GELVKEKIDE
+626 GKLVRDRIDV

-642 RSCLKVIENYI
+642 RSSLKVIENYI
-653 SKFVAGGRNSNLW
+653 SKFVTGGRNSNLW
-666 NGHTSFSPKEQFLSF
+666 NGHTSFSPNEQFIAF

-709 VMKNRD
+709 VIKNRD
-715 RNMRSG
+715 KNIRNG
-721 KKRRIVAVIDEAH
+721 KKRRIVVAIDEAH
-734 LFIDDKYPIAL
+734 LFIDEKYPVAL
-745 DFMFQLAKR
+745 DFMYQLAKR
-754 IRKYDGMLIIITQN
+754 IRKYDGMFIIITQN
-768 VKDFATSPETIR
+768 VKDFTTSPETIR

-804 LCALYQNAGS
+804 LCTLYQNAGS

-819 KDAIIHNPRGRAFLV
+819 KDAIVHNPRGRAFLI
-834 SSPSKRGCFDVVATD
+834 SSPSKRGCFDIVATD
-849 MEERYFL
+849 MEEKCFS